1 MASLLGTWHRLT
13 ATWAA
18 LQVERQG
25 KYSLERL
32 RQFHNYQSSTSL
44 ARVWTVIVLTPL
56 PCLAVVT
63 LIDAIPLQPPSLG
76 LEHSQLFWLRALM
89 MSTIVYLTITVQLR
103 LIVTR
108 LPVTSA
114 QILRI
119 PFVVALL
126 VVALTIWTSYLV
138 VYPLPFSIAFGSPIT
153 CGVFAICI
161 YAVWGKFLKE
171 NREVRGELFNY
182 FTLVVKQVS
191 LLYIYALFSYV
202 FNNLASPIGQTVF
215 ALFLPVL
222 KLACKN
228 WINRS
233 LMHQVEDL
241 KPELIIFNVE
251 VFHALN
257 VAFSMQNAASKH
269 TIVVLMVV
277 DCFHACASLR
287 RFSRLAE
294 SWTANIRVPSETSI
308 ASSSLAVGTAAV
320 KPWKR
325 RVAPLRDSRC
335 VDTSPQLLRIVLLI
349 LEADRSLSNS
359 KALVHLGSKLH
370 HPSASL
376 GPEPPPSRWTGSKE
390 SVPKQRADK
399 AAKSPSIPRP
409 PSIVSIAS
417 LPGTIAEPEVRQ
429 TEVKD
434 KERVQN
440 ALQLLHMTE
449 FFVLVEY
456 TEVMIPVLYCLY
468 LLVMRHLPNRVY
480 YAQLKDVDDTKLKQ
494 NIGNILLY
502 GLLELVSFL
511 LLSWF
516 LRRKLKISPIYQLA
530 FVLERQWSMVQ
541 SKLILWVVLTVQSS
555 LEHFGADYSFQF
567 KWLHQRQ

>member
-1 MASLLGTWHRLT
+1 MASLLRTWHRLT
-13 ATWAA
+13 AMWAA

-32 RQFHNYQSSTSL
+32 RQFHDYQSSTSL
-44 ARVWTVIVLTPL
+44 ARAWTVVLLTPL
-56 PCLAVVT
+56 PCLAIVT

-76 LEHSQLFWLRALM
+76 LEHSQSFWLRALV

-108 LPVTSA
+108 LPITSA
-114 QILRI
+114 QILWI
-119 PFVVALL
+119 PFVVASL
-126 VVALTIWTSYLV
+126 VVALTIWASYLV
-138 VYPLPFSIAFGSPIT
+138 AYPLPFSIAFGSPIT
-153 CGVFAICI
+153 CGIFAVCI

-182 FTLVVKQVS
+182 FTLVMKQVS
-191 LLYIYALFSYV
+191 LLYIYALFSYA
-202 FNNLASPIGQTVF
+202 FNNLASSIEQTVF

-233 LMHQVEDL
+233 LMQVEDFR
-241 KPELIIFNVE
+241 PEMIIFNVE
-251 VFHALN
+251 IFHALN

-269 TIVVLMVV
+269 TIVVLMVA
-277 DCFHACASLR
+277 DCFHACTSLR
-287 RFSRLAE
+287 RFTRLAE
-294 SWTANIRVPSETSI
+294 SWTANLRVPSQSSI
-308 ASSSLAVGTAAV
+308 ASSSLAVGSAAI

-325 RVAPLRDSRC
+325 RVSPLRDSRC
-335 VDTSPQLLRIVLLI
+335 VDTSPQLLRIVLSA

-359 KALVHLGSKLH
+359 KALVHSGPKLH

-376 GPEPPPSRWTGSKE
+376 GPELPLSRWTGSKE
-390 SVPKQRADK
+390 SVPKQKADK
-399 AAKSPSIPRP
+399 ATKSPSIPIP
-409 PSIVSIAS
+409 PSTVSDAL
-417 LPGTIAEPEVRQ
+417 LPGTIAEPEVQQ

-434 KERVQN
+434 KKRVQD

-468 LLVMRHLPNRVY
+468 LLAMRHLPNRVY
-480 YAQLKDVDDTKLKQ
+480 YAQLKNVDDTKLKQ
-494 NIGNILLY
+494 NIGNIMLY

-516 LRRKLKISPIYQLA
+516 LGRKLKISSIHQLA

-567 KWLHQRQ
+567 KWLHQHQ